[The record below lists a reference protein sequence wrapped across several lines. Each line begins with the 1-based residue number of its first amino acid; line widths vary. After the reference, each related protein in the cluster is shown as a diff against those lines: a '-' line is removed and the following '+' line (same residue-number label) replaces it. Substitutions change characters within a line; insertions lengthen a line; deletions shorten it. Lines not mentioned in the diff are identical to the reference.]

1 MLNERDDQP
10 RPARAGEDLIKVK
23 DLKVHFPTGGGTR
36 RAPEVVH
43 AVDGVSM
50 AIAPGETLALVGE
63 SGCGKSTIARALI
76 RLLQPTAGTI
86 IFAGQDITRVAER
99 ALRPIRAEMQMV
111 FQDPASSLSPR
122 MRVETILSEPMRL
135 AKWNRDDIHR
145 RVRELLEFVG
155 LNETAVARYPHEFS
169 GGQKQRIAIARA
181 LALSPKL
188 IICDEPVS
196 ALDVSV
202 QAQVINLLK
211 DIQKQFGVSYLFVSH
226 DLGVV
231 RNVAHR
237 VAVMYLGKKVE
248 EAPRANLYERPM
260 HPYTQALLSAVP
272 RPRVHNRVKRV
283 VLKGDLPS
291 PVSPPAGC
299 RFHTRCPLAADVCRQ
314 TEPPLREIESR
325 HSVACHFAG
334 QSIAG

>member
-1 MLNERDDQP
+1 
-10 RPARAGEDLIKVK
+10 
-23 DLKVHFPTGGGTR
+23 
-36 RAPEVVH
+36 
-43 AVDGVSM
+43 
-50 AIAPGETLALVGE
+50 
-63 SGCGKSTIARALI
+63 
-76 RLLQPTAGTI
+76 TA
-86 IFAGQDITRVAER
+86 AE
-99 ALRPIRAEMQMV
+99 
-111 FQDPASSLSPR
+111 
-122 MRVETILSEPMRL
+122 
-135 AKWNRDDIHR
+135 
-145 RVRELLEFVG
+145 
-155 LNETAVARYPHEFS
+155 RYPHEFS

-211 DIQKQFGVSYLFVSH
+211 DIQNEFGVSYLFVSH

-248 EAPRANLYERPM
+248 EAPRASLYERPL

-272 RPRVHNRVKRV
+272 RPRLQDRVERI

-291 PVSPPAGC
+291 PVNPPRGC
-299 RFHTRCPLAADVCRQ
+299 RFHTRCPLATDLCRQ
-314 TEPPLREIESR
+314 KEPDLRELLGSLR
-325 HSVACHFAG
+325 VACHNAG
-334 QSIAG
+334 QPVGRWTDVRRVA